1 MKPLQEVKYLNLAA
15 DMTVDNGAFT
25 TTEIDC
31 AGYGYATIIAAFG
44 NVPAN
49 VASMTVTESDTSGSN
64 HSAFITVGTTAAIDG
79 ATTALP
85 TAAGGDG
92 DILVFEIDLSG
103 RKRYLDLTCT
113 AGNGSGT
120 ATELCA
126 ICILS
131 QGKIA
136 PATEAARGADQIV
149 RV

>member
-1 MKPLQEVKYLNLAA
+1 MKPLQEVKYINLIA

-25 TTEIDC
+25 TTEIDA
-31 AGYGYATIIAAFG
+31 AGYNYATIIAAFG

-49 VASMTVTESDTSGSN
+49 VAAMTVTESDTTGSN
-64 HSAFITVGTTAAIDG
+64 HSAFITMGTTAAIDG

-92 DILVFEIDLSG
+92 DIIVFEIDLTG
-103 RKRYLDLTCT
+103 RKRFLDLTCT

-120 ATELCA
+120 ATELA
-126 ICILS
+126 AVCILS

-136 PATEAARGADQIV
+136 PTTEAGRGADQII

>member
-1 MKPLQEVKYLNLAA
+1 MKPLQEVKFVNLIA
-15 DMTVDNGAFT
+15 DHTVDNAAFT
-25 TTEIDC
+25 TTEIDT

-49 VASMTVTESDTSGSN
+49 VASMTVTEADVSATN
-64 HSAFITVGTTAAIDG
+64 HAAFITMGTTAAIDG

-92 DILVFEIDLSG
+92 DLIVFEIDLTG
-103 RKRYLDLTCT
+103 RKRFLDFTCT
-113 AGNGSGT
+113 AGDGSGT
-120 ATELCA
+120 VTELGA

-131 QGKIA
+131 EGKIA
-136 PATEAARGADQIV
+136 PTTEAGRGADQIV